1 MCQLRSDKYTSMASR
16 RHRSLSVQR
25 LRFIL
30 QDERTESPTNQ
41 TKTKTELTK
50 RGETGGHQLR
60 KLQDDD
66 DNPLAAKSEWR
77 TRLQRL
83 RTLLQTAQRE

>member
-41 TKTKTELTK
+41 TKTKT
-50 RGETGGHQLR
+50 G
-60 KLQDDD
+60 KLL
-66 DNPLAAKSEWR
+66 NLKF
-77 TRLQRL
+77 LVN
-83 RTLLQTAQRE
+83 